1 GLRLNEVARK
11 QRPFHAPETPPPL
24 AFTWPPRHAGAG
36 GSVPRPTVCKIQR
49 LTTLHWLQLHYFARL
64 QTLGQRE
71 HRNEKEKNERG
82 YCRGSVYR
90 GAGSDEASLGSTES

>member
-1 GLRLNEVARK
+1 GLSPNEVARN
-11 QRPFHAPETPPPL
+11 QPPFRAPKTPPPL
-24 AFTWPPRHAGAG
+24 VFTWPPGRAGAG

-49 LTTLHWLQLHYFARL
+49 LATLHWLQLHYFARL

-82 YCRGSVYR
+82 YCRGSVCR
-90 GAGSDEASLGSTES
+90 GVGSDEASL